1 MTAAF
6 RQHYLD
12 HDELTAQLQ
21 QWAQAHPGL
30 VHLSSLGTSAQG
42 RDIPLITIGP
52 EPDRIRPAV
61 WVDGNM
67 HASEVCGSS
76 VALAIAEDVIGIHQG
91 KNEAGGKPLPAHLA
105 QAIRESLFYVVPR
118 ISPDGAQAVL
128 KPGRYVRS
136 SPVNDRSNQGHAYW
150 KHQDIN
156 GDGKAG
162 YMRVQDPHG
171 ELVELRGP
179 DGQALNPPVMVPRL
193 AEDEGP
199 YYKLYPEG
207 VIENFDGRHI

>member
-12 HDELTAQLQ
+12 HAELTAQLQ

-76 VALAIAEDVIGIHQG
+76 VALAIAEDVIGIHQLMG
-91 KNEAGGKPLPAHLA
+91 DQYEPADDSAEMKYLRERRAALGGP
-105 QAIRESLFYVVPR
+105 VP
-118 ISPDGAQAVL
+118 S
-128 KPGRYVRS
+128 RS
-136 SPVNDRSNQGHAYW
+136 TAS
-150 KHQDIN
+150 
-156 GDGKAG
+156 
-162 YMRVQDPHG
+162 
-171 ELVELRGP
+171 
-179 DGQALNPPVMVPRL
+179 
-193 AEDEGP
+193 
-199 YYKLYPEG
+199 
-207 VIENFDGRHI
+207 